1 MNRFSYSVP
10 LACLAAAAFVTL
22 NGCSTLEPFDC
33 ADQLTNLRGKVVE
46 VDDALPGHWI
56 VVVGGG
62 AGDVATESL
71 AAATARYS
79 TMEGLSNVS
88 LYEQVGVFSCS
99 MTAQTARQMAAEPGV
114 LFVQPDQTVSVAP
127 LEGQEGA
134 PWGLDR
140 SDQRDLPLD
149 GIYDPGAT
157 GAGVHAYVI
166 DTGIDL
172 DHEDF
177 AGRLGEGHNIFG
189 PPTAGDGQGHG
200 THVAGTLGGTEFGIA
215 KQVILHP
222 VRVLDNEGQGTV
234 SGVVRGIDWVT
245 GNVVENGWPAVAN
258 MSLGGSAS
266 PALDLAVCRS
276 IQAGI
281 FYAVAA
287 GNDNQ
292 QACGFSPARVKQA
305 LGTGASTRRDDRAF
319 FSNTGLCVDVFAPGL
334 DITSANRG
342 GGSRVL
348 SGTSMATPHA
358 AGVAALC
365 LERHPGSTPAEIE
378 RCVIDNAT
386 PDRLRG
392 IGADSPNRL
401 IYARED

>member
-1 MNRFSYSVP
+1 MDRPSSFV
-10 LACLAAAAFVTL
+10 LRRRLQTAAASL
-22 NGCSTLEPFDC
+22 LLLGSCSALEPFDC
-33 ADQLTNLRGKVVE
+33 ADSLTGLKGKVVD
-46 VDDALPGHWI
+46 VDNAVAGRWI
-56 VVVGGG
+56 VVVSPSSGETLT
-62 AGDVATESL
+62 ATTVRYAAMPGL
-71 AAATARYS
+71 A
-79 TMEGLSNVS
+79 NVS
-88 LYEQVGVFSCS
+88 LYERVGLFSCS
-99 MTAQTARQMAAEPGV
+99 MTPQTARQMAAEPGV
-114 LFVQPDQTVSVAP
+114 LFVQPDQTISVAP
-127 LEGQEGA
+127 LAGQEGA

-149 GIYDPGAT
+149 GVYDPGAT

-166 DTGIDL
+166 DTGVDT
-172 DHEDF
+172 DHPDF
-177 AGRLGEGHNIFG
+177 AGRIGEGFNVFG
-189 PPTAGDGQGHG
+189 SPSAGDGHGHG

-215 KQVILHP
+215 KGVVIHP
-222 VRVLDNEGQGTV
+222 VRVLDNNGEGSV
-234 SGVVRGIDWVT
+234 SGVIRGIDWVT
-245 GNVVENGWPAVAN
+245 EHVAANGWPAVAN

-276 IQAGI
+276 IQSGV

-319 FSNTGLCVDVFAPGL
+319 FSNTGLCVDIFAPGL

-365 LERHPGSTPAEIE
+365 LERHPGSTPAEVE
-378 RCVIDNAT
+378 RCILDNAT
-386 PDRLRG
+386 LDHLKG
-392 IGADSPNRL
+392 VGSDSPNRL